1 MNVTQP
7 WHVAATQDYENTISR
22 QPVDNIKSARVKTS
36 LYKEHEG
43 KAAMRRHQL
52 TRASH
57 IVIAGGVTAL
67 FLAGCATYEPVPLPE
82 KVDLAERLP
91 GQAVQ
96 PLGMD
101 AISTVAVLNNP
112 DLKAGR
118 RKSGVAEAQAFA
130 AGILPNP
137 DLTANL
143 DPASGGGSVVTGY
156 GLGISYD
163 IKALIIQ
170 PAKQAAANAARD
182 EARLTLLWQEWQT
195 VAQAR
200 TLYVQRTNASEKRE
214 LFANLEGRYATQAD
228 RSGRALQAGDA
239 TFDTAG
245 VGPFAPPP
253 PPDPLGPAQPPG
265 GRGRLSRRTPPRHA
279 S

>member
-1 MNVTQP
+1 
-7 WHVAATQDYENTISR
+7 
-22 QPVDNIKSARVKTS
+22 
-36 LYKEHEG
+36 
-43 KAAMRRHQL
+43 MRRRQL

-57 IVIAGGVTAL
+57 IAIAGGITAL
-67 FLAGCATYEPVPLPE
+67 LLAGCATYEPVPLPE
-82 KVDLAERLP
+82 RIDLADRLP
-91 GQAVQ
+91 GQVVQ
-96 PLGMD
+96 PLDMD

-112 DLKAGR
+112 DLRAAR

-137 DLTANL
+137 DLTANF
-143 DPASGGGSVVTGY
+143 DPASGGGSVVIGY

-245 VGPFAPPP
+245 LHPGPPPPAPPP
-253 PPDPLGPAQPPG
+253 PPPPQ
-265 GRGRLSRRTPPRHA
+265 RT
-279 S
+279 